1 MKTIS
6 KILKVLVLI
15 LMGTT
20 FCTGQIQPYRIH
32 VDHVYPS
39 SSEDYEKISKN
50 LADLAK
56 ENKEEK
62 GWHVLWTN
70 DNRVISMTPVNGWE
84 DLGEEFLPNT
94 RAKLG
99 DEKFAKLFEEFD
111 EHYDTHSDN
120 IIMLSEKYSYMPGGI
135 NISPEGQNYRKNMV
149 LYHKARDRQKIIEI
163 AGKFKELYTK
173 KGSASHY
180 RFYMSGFG
188 NPEAYVL
195 VSSSAESPL
204 EHAKRTEENQ
214 KLLGED
220 AGKLWKELSQYVT
233 KMEHMEGRMMPELSY
248 VPTKS

>member
-6 KILKVLVLI
+6 KILKVLALV

-20 FCTGQIQPYRIH
+20 FCTAQIQLYRIH

-39 SSEDYEKISKN
+39 SSEDYEKMSKK

-62 GWHVLWTN
+62 GWHVLWTY
-70 DNRVISMTPVNGWE
+70 DNRVISMTPVSGWADMGAE
-84 DLGEEFLPNT
+84 ILPNT

-99 DEKFAKLFEEFD
+99 DEKFAKLFQEFD
-111 EHYDTHSDN
+111 KHYDTHSDN
-120 IIMLSEKYSYMPGGI
+120 VIMLNEKLSYMPTGI
-135 NISPEGQNYRKNMV
+135 DVAPEGQNYRKNMI
-149 LYHKARDRQKIIEI
+149 LYHKARDRKKITEI
-163 AGKFKELYTK
+163 AAKFKELYTEN
-173 KGSASHY
+173 GSPSHY
-180 RFYMSGFG
+180 RFYISGFG
-188 NPEAYVL
+188 NPESYVL

-204 EHAKRTEENQ
+204 EYAKRSEENQ
-214 KLLGED
+214 KLLGKD

-233 KMEHMEGRMMPELSY
+233 KMEHIEGNMMPELSY

>member
-6 KILKVLVLI
+6 RILKVLVLI

-20 FCTGQIQPYRIH
+20 FCSAQIQPYRIH
-32 VDHVYPS
+32 VDHVYFS
-39 SSEDYEKISKN
+39 SSEDYEIVSKKM
-50 LADLAK
+50 ADLAR

-70 DNRVISMTPVNGWE
+70 DNRVFSISPVSGWE
-84 DLGEEFLPNT
+84 DLGEEFMPNT

-99 DEKFAKLFEEFD
+99 EEKFAELFQEFD
-111 EHYDTHSDN
+111 KHYDTHSDN
-120 IIMLSEKYSYMPGGI
+120 IVLLNETYSYMPSGI
-135 NISPEGQNYRKNMV
+135 NIAPEGQNYRKNMV
-149 LYHKARDRQKIIEI
+149 LYHKARDLEKIMEI
-163 AGKFKELYTK
+163 AAKFKELYK
-173 KGSASHY
+173 QKGSVSHY

-188 NPEAYVL
+188 NPESFVM

-204 EHAKRTEENQ
+204 EYAKRSEKNQ

-220 AGKLWKELSQYVT
+220 AGKLWKELTQYVT
-233 KMEHMEGRMMPELSY
+233 KMEYLEGNMMPELSY